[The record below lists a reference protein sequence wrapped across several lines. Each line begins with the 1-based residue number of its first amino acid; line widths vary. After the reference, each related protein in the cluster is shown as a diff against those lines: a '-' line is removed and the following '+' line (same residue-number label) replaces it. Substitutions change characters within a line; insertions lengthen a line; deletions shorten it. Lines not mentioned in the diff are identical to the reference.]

1 MKAKDFLYKLI
12 FFSWL
17 SMIVFKYFKQVEN
30 RHLFLNFPQR
40 SDVHPK
46 LLGAYR
52 LISQSVLR
60 PLLI

>member
-12 FFSWL
+12 LFSWL

-46 LLGAYR
+46 LLGETEEKER
-52 LISQSVLR
+52 NGEKQGR
-60 PLLI
+60 